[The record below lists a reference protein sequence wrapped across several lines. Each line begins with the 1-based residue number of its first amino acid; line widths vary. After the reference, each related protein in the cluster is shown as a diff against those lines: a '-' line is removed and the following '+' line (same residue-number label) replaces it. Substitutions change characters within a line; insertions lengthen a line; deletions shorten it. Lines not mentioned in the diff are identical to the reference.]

1 MSSSSNILILGFE
14 GHCLECYRIEGMNL
28 DRGARNMVSKVSW
41 SRDRRSVDV
50 MTDQMNAA
58 FQQLL
63 EAWKRRDDAR
73 RANADIPELARARR
87 DLDHARAA
95 MIRTLNA

>member
-1 MSSSSNILILGFE
+1 MYG
-14 GHCLECYRIEGMNL
+14 LEDIAIKVFRL
-28 DRGARNMVSKVSW
+28 DCCH
-41 SRDRRSVDV
+41 SVFC

-73 RANADIPELARARR
+73 RDHADIAEVARARR
-87 DLDHARAA
+87 DLDLARIE
-95 MIRTLNA
+95 MSRTLTA

>member
-1 MSSSSNILILGFE
+1 
-14 GHCLECYRIEGMNL
+14 
-28 DRGARNMVSKVSW
+28 
-41 SRDRRSVDV
+41 

-58 FQQLL
+58 FEQLL

-73 RANADIPELARARR
+73 RADADIPELARARR

-95 MIRTLNA
+95 MIRSFNA

>member
-1 MSSSSNILILGFE
+1 
-14 GHCLECYRIEGMNL
+14 
-28 DRGARNMVSKVSW
+28 
-41 SRDRRSVDV
+41 

-73 RANADIPELARARR
+73 REHADIAELARARR
-87 DLDHARAA
+87 DLDRARSEMA
-95 MIRTLNA
+95 RVLPV

>member
-1 MSSSSNILILGFE
+1 MANNVHRWSSS
-14 GHCLECYRIEGMNL
+14 
-28 DRGARNMVSKVSW
+28 
-41 SRDRRSVDV
+41 RSVNA
-50 MTDQMNAA
+50 MNDQMNAA

-73 RANADIPELARARR
+73 RAHADIPELARARR

-95 MIRTLNA
+95 MVRTLNA

>member
-1 MSSSSNILILGFE
+1 MEASVG
-14 GHCLECYRIEGMNL
+14 
-28 DRGARNMVSKVSW
+28 RGVIVRTLFS
-41 SRDRRSVDV
+41 

-73 RANADIPELARARR
+73 RTHADIRELADARR
-87 DLDHARAA
+87 DLDFAHGEMAR
-95 MIRTLNA
+95 MRNS

>member
-1 MSSSSNILILGFE
+1 MAIKVVYQRRG
-14 GHCLECYRIEGMNL
+14 RIVL
-28 DRGARNMVSKVSW
+28 F
-41 SRDRRSVDV
+41 

-73 RANADIPELARARR
+73 RTHADIRELAQARYE
-87 DLDHARAA
+87 LDQARAA
-95 MIRTLNA
+95 MTQTLHA

>member
-1 MSSSSNILILGFE
+1 MDGLENIAI
-14 GHCLECYRIEGMNL
+14 
-28 DRGARNMVSKVSW
+28 KVF
-41 SRDRRSVDV
+41 RPDCCHSVFC

-73 RANADIPELARARR
+73 RDHADIAEVARARR
-87 DLDHARAA
+87 DLDLARIE
-95 MIRTLNA
+95 MSRTLTA